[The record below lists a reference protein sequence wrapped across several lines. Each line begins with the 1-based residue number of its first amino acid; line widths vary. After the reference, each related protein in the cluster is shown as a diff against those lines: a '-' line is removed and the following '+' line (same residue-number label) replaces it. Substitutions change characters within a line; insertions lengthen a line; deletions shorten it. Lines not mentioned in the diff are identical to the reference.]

1 MTLIRP
7 ARNEDVDAIE
17 RIVDRAYRHYVQRIG
32 RKPAPMLDDYTVK
45 VRDAVVLVAEERE
58 VIGVIVLIA
67 KDDYLLVENVA
78 VEPSHQGRGIGRAL
92 LAAAERHATDRGL
105 TELRLYTN
113 AAMTENLAFYPR
125 LGYTEVARRARDGFD
140 RVYFSKPA
148 QPPETDRTTRAGATD
163 SHKKGPLE

>member
-17 RIVDRAYRHYVQRIG
+17 RVVNRAYRHYLQRIG

-78 VEPSHQGRGIGRAL
+78 VEPSRQGRGIGRAL

-113 AAMTENLAFYPR
+113 VAMTENLAFYPR

-148 QPPETDRTTRAGATD
+148 QTSETGRTT
-163 SHKKGPLE
+163 